1 MAAVGGS
8 IKGIEIDGR
17 PFSVTTDADAKVK
30 LGGKKVAVE
39 ANGDATVRVLG
50 TVEPWS
56 ISDIDIAID
65 HDKDDAGFLQEKADN
80 MELVPCTITYID
92 GTTYQGKGIVAD
104 DHDFSTAKATSGI
117 TLMGEGKLTPQ

>member
-17 PFSVTTDADAKVK
+17 PFAVATDADAKVK

-39 ANGDATVRVLG
+39 ANGDGTVRVLG

-56 ISDIDIAID
+56 VSDITITID
-65 HDKDDAGFLQEKADN
+65 NDKADN
-80 MELVPCTITYID
+80 EFLQDKADAMEIVPCTITYID

-104 DHDFSTAKATSGI
+104 DHDFSTAKATTSI
-117 TLMGEGKLTPQ
+117 TLMGQGKLTPQ